1 MYFKFNLKKEDFLFY
16 AKYSCINSELLI
28 SLYTINLI
36 KISIYFIKN
45 DLKNELFILKKVNS
59 SKYFW

>member
-1 MYFKFNLKKEDFLFY
+1 MYFTLNLKKEGFLFY

-36 KISIYFIKN
+36 KISIYFVRN
-45 DLKNELFILKKVNS
+45 DLKNEFSIKES
-59 SKYFW
+59 

>member
-1 MYFKFNLKKEDFLFY
+1 MNFIFNLKKEDFLFY

-36 KISIYFIKN
+36 KILIYFVRN
-45 DLKNELFILKKVNS
+45 DLKNDFSIKES
-59 SKYFW
+59 

>member
-1 MYFKFNLKKEDFLFY
+1 MKENFIKNVFLFNLKKEDFLFY

-36 KISIYFIKN
+36 KILIYFVRN
-45 DLKNELFILKKVNS
+45 DLKYEFSIKES
-59 SKYFW
+59 

>member
-36 KISIYFIKN
+36 KILIYFVRN
-45 DLKNELFILKKVNS
+45 DLKYEFSIKES
-59 SKYFW
+59 

>member
-1 MYFKFNLKKEDFLFY
+1 MYFIFSSKKEEFLFY

-36 KISIYFIKN
+36 KILIYFVRN
-45 DLKNELFILKKVNS
+45 DLKYEFSIKES
-59 SKYFW
+59 